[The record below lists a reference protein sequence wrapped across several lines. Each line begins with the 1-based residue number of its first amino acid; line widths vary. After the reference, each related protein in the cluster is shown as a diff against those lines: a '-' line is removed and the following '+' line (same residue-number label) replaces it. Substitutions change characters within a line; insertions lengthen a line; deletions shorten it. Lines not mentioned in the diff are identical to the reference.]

1 MSRDTL
7 ATSTSVTYYFNRQ
20 VWKRLFKKVGET
32 CWPNITKYEKGCCVL
47 VLPWQIVLQGDLQ
60 TVNPDHLDFQSN
72 FPRGIQ
78 HCPIK
83 KMKDLVHKW
92 RHKYV
97 DIFCWPSP
105 SCRSTKYS
113 WSCFM
118 WSRWNH
124 WKHFYYIN
132 RLITLTNKFY

>member
-97 DIFCWPSP
+97 DIFVDPP
-105 SCRSTKYS
+105 LFVALKAVETAGAMHF
-113 WSCFM
+113 WSNQLLDKNSQWFFLG
-118 WSRWNH
+118 
-124 WKHFYYIN
+124 K
-132 RLITLTNKFY
+132 